1 MHNPKEV
8 VYVIPKG
15 YDKNKVYLFSNNYG
29 NVGQYKDAEF
39 VDSKRDQV
47 ITDHMISLIESRDG
61 TKIEGG
67 KLYVNKIGPNSN
79 VYHRD
84 TVGLEQAFYFSTLDE
99 EVKKEL
105 DVLKPGV
112 YFKVVKENTLDYNF
126 YRIMKVDGDK
136 VTARINKISVT
147 GDLLSFEKVFSAQE
161 LLATKGVNDSKS
173 PVNSIYALFLQ
184 YGNNNMPL
192 IKRAYDKKMSAAQVE
207 SAKSIETVKYAMTQ
221 TFKGLGIEVT
231 EGVEGFADTQ
241 KAKIETTIQ
250 ENGEHKVTI
259 VLNNKNGDYTDL
271 IHENIHIY
279 LTLLRHT
286 SEQAYYD
293 LIETIV
299 NQDSRFQDKH
309 GLEADLSTKE
319 EFVVNDLIRLTEG
332 ENNFL
337 YKNLKNFMLSVN
349 EVIKN
354 TINPDYEY
362 DISKIVNN
370 PVNFLK
376 TTTMR
381 SLYGI
386 DMEDNSHPFYNMGML
401 ATETFMREWMIENNI
416 KLKCD

>member
-1 MHNPKEV
+1 M
-8 VYVIPKG
+8 
-15 YDKNKVYLFSNNYG
+15 FSNNYG

-39 VDSKRDQV
+39 VDNAREQV
-47 ITDHMISLIESRDG
+47 ITDHMISLIEKRDG
-61 TKIEGG
+61 IKIDGG
-67 KLYVNKIGPNSN
+67 KLYANKIGPNSN

-84 TVGLEQAFYFSTLDE
+84 TTGLEQAFYFSTLDE
-99 EVKKEL
+99 GVKKEL

-112 YFKVVKENTLDYNF
+112 YFKVTKENTLDYNF
-126 YRIMKVDGDK
+126 YRIMKVDGDR
-136 VTARINKISVT
+136 VTARINKINVN
-147 GDLLSFEKVFSAQE
+147 GDLLSFEKVFSAKE

-192 IKRAYDKKMSAAQVE
+192 IKRAYDEKMSATQVE
-207 SAKSIETVKYAMTQ
+207 SAKSIETLKYAMTQ
-221 TFKGLGIEVT
+221 TFKELGIEVT

-250 ENGEHKVTI
+250 ENGSPKVTI
-259 VLNNKNGDYTDL
+259 VLNNNNGEYTDL

-286 SEQAYYD
+286 DERAYYD
-293 LIETIV
+293 LIETII
-299 NQDSRFQDKH
+299 NQDSRFKDKH
-309 GLEADLSTKE
+309 GLEADLSAKE

-337 YKNLKNFMLSVN
+337 YKNLKNFMFSVN

-354 TINPDYEY
+354 TINPDYKY
-362 DISKIVNN
+362 DLSKIVNN
-370 PVNFLK
+370 PVSFLN
-376 TTTMR
+376 TTMR

-386 DMEDNSHPFYNMGML
+386 DEGDNSHPFYNMGIL
-401 ATETFMREWMIENNI
+401 ATETFMREWMIENKI
-416 KLKCD
+416 KLKCN